1 MSDHDITLL
10 NTYHRSAA
18 YLHGC
23 CSSPALLARWP
34 RLTASLHP
42 TGSRANIS
50 GLRSSISQ
58 SYLSTSSDHD
68 GSLSLRSRHV
78 QTTSPKPLP
87 LPQSRRSRRRLTHPH
102 LTTFTTHSSLPRPTP
117 ASLHLPPNHPRLPR
131 RRPRPPPLHAP
142 TTTRI
147 PQSRPKHDHRGT
159 TTNSAR
165 RTR

>member
-50 GLRSSISQ
+50 GLRSSISK
-58 SYLSTSSDHD
+58 SYLFTSSDHD
-68 GSLSLRSRHV
+68 GSLFLRSRHV
-78 QTTSPKPLP
+78 QTTSPQPLP
-87 LPQSRRSRRRLTHPH
+87 IPQSRHLRRRLPSTD
-102 LTTFTTHSSLPRPTP
+102 LVTSTTHSPLPRPTP
-117 ASLHLPPNHPRLPR
+117 APLHLTPHNPRLPR

-142 TTTRI
+142 TPTRI
-147 PQSRPKHDHRGT
+147 PQSRRKHDYRST
-159 TTNSAR
+159 TTNPAR